1 MKQIPNASIDGAV
14 VIGGGIVGLASA
26 LELARRG
33 LGVTVI
39 DRGPIDGGCALGS
52 AGHLVPSHVVPLAE
66 PGAMRAALHDL
77 IRRDGAVS
85 VSWSADPAFWRWVL
99 RFMRSCTARSVT
111 TAAPALTE
119 LARLSDAIWSSW
131 LAESAVPVTRA
142 GLLDVYAGAKPFTAA
157 ARHAEG
163 LRRWGVAVEVLDGN
177 ATMAMEPALIGPVSG
192 AIHLPDDRSIPPEPA
207 LSDLIERVTAAGV
220 TLLPHREVLGLDTA
234 GDRVTRLRTSGGDVD
249 TTELVLA
256 AGAWTGRLARQL
268 GERVPVIAGRGLSVT
283 VDRPASGPVRPLLL
297 GEDHVAVAPM
307 GDALRLSAWFQL
319 NNFDTAISQERIDRL
334 ERIARR
340 RIRLDD
346 SLTIRRRWAGLRP
359 VTPDGVPIIGRSP
372 RWRNVTIAA
381 GHSMT
386 GLTHGPGTGRL
397 VAQLVCGEPTDVALD
412 RFSPSRF

>member
-1 MKQIPNASIDGAV
+1 MKQIPNASADGVV
-14 VIGGGIVGLASA
+14 VIGGGIVGLSSA
-26 LELARRG
+26 LELAQRG
-33 LGVTVI
+33 RAVTVI

-66 PGAMRAALHDL
+66 PGALRMAFNGL

-99 RFMRSCTARSVT
+99 RFVRSCTARSVS

-119 LARLSDAIWSSW
+119 LARLSDAIWTAW
-131 LAESAVPVTRA
+131 LAESAVPVTRV
-142 GLLDVYAGAKPFTAA
+142 GLLDVYADAKPFAAA
-157 ARHAEG
+157 ARHAEE
-163 LRRWGVAVEVLDGN
+163 LRRWGVPVEILDGD

-192 AIHLPDDRSIPPEPA
+192 AVYLPDDRSIPPEPA
-207 LSDLIERVTAAGV
+207 LSDLVERVTAAGV
-220 TLLPHREVLGLDTA
+220 TLLANREVLGLDTR
-234 GDRVTRLRTSGGDVD
+234 GGLVTRLRTSSGDVD

-268 GERVPVIAGRGLSVT
+268 GERVPVIAGRGLSMT

-307 GDALRLSAWFQL
+307 GDVLRLSAWFQL
-319 NNFDTAISQERIDRL
+319 NNFDTAISRERIARL

-346 SLTIRRRWAGLRP
+346 TLTVRRRSAGLRP
-359 VTPDGVPIIGRSP
+359 VTPDGVPIIGRSA

-397 VAQLVCGEPTDVALD
+397 VAQLVCGETPDIALD

>member
-1 MKQIPNASIDGAV
+1 MKQIPNASAARLV

-26 LELARRG
+26 LELAQRG
-33 LGVTVI
+33 LAVTVI

-52 AGHLVPSHVVPLAE
+52 AGHLVPSHVVPLAQ
-66 PGAMRAALHDL
+66 PGALRTAFNGM

-99 RFMRSCTARSVT
+99 RFIRSCTERSVNS
-111 TAAPALTE
+111 AAPALTE
-119 LARLSDAIWSSW
+119 LARLSDAIWTAW
-131 LAESAVPVTRA
+131 LADSAVPVTNV
-142 GLLDVYAGAKPFTAA
+142 GLLDVYAGPKPFTAA
-157 ARHAEG
+157 ARHAEE
-163 LRRWGVAVEVLDGN
+163 LRRWGVHVDVLDGD
-177 ATMAMEPALIGPVSG
+177 ATRGMEPALIGRVSG
-192 AIHLPDDRSIPPEPA
+192 AIHLPDDRSIAPEPT
-207 LSDLIERVTAAGV
+207 LSALIERVTAAGI
-220 TLLPHREVLGLDTA
+220 TLLPQQEVLGLDTRD
-234 GDRVTRLRTSGGDVD
+234 GRVTRLRTSSGDVD
-249 TTELVLA
+249 TTEVVLA

-268 GERVPVIAGRGLSVT
+268 GELVPVIAGRGLSVT
-283 VDRPASGPVRPLLL
+283 VDRPASGPSRPLLL

-307 GDALRLSAWFQL
+307 GDSLRLSAWFQL
-319 NNFDTAISQERIDRL
+319 NNYDTAVSEERIARL

-346 SLTIRRRWAGLRP
+346 TLSIRRRWAGLRP
-359 VTPDGVPIIGRSP
+359 VTPDGVPIIGRST

-397 VAQLVCGEPTDVALD
+397 VAQLVCGEATDIALD